1 MTAAKHVTR
10 FDVEAA
16 LARLDATNHD
26 DANLLRAVIQQ
37 LENEVKRLREK
48 AANGEK

>member
-1 MTAAKHVTR
+1 MTAAQPVTR

-26 DANLLRAVIQQ
+26 DANLLRAVIKQ
-37 LENEVKRLREK
+37 LENEVRQLREK
-48 AANGEK
+48 ANGEK